1 VIVPNYPSDPP
12 ATQASLERRRNAKP
26 RIEGYDLA
34 RALAIWGMVT
44 VHFWIV
50 MAFHQTRP
58 AWLHWCIEMLDGRA
72 AAIFVILAGIGVS
85 LRTAAAQAKAD
96 ASNADS
102 LDDQSAD
109 PIATVQRVLIYR
121 GIFLLIAGFL
131 NLIIWKGD
139 ILRVYGV
146 SLFVAALL
154 INASNR
160 RLLAAAVL
168 CGFAF
173 IALLFLSDYDSE
185 WDWKTFTYHDLW
197 TTSGVIRNLFYNG
210 FRSVFPWTGLL
221 LFGMWLG
228 RQRFDDQQ
236 MCRRVLV
243 RSLGLAVFTEIL
255 SALLVYYFHDHPHG
269 LDEKSVVALFGTVSM
284 PPLPLFLVAAGSMA
298 VAVIASSLL
307 ISQRFSDFLPVRALI
322 ACGQM
327 AFTWYVLHIVVG
339 LGGLEALELQDH
351 QSLAAAAAAATGFF
365 VAISLISLVVR
376 SRGRRGPLEWMMR
389 KVAG

>member
-1 VIVPNYPSDPP
+1 MPNYPSDAP
-12 ATQASLERRRNAKP
+12 ATQASLNRRPNEWTRV
-26 RIEGYDLA
+26 EGYDLA

-50 MAFHQTRP
+50 MAFHETHP

-72 AAIFVILAGIGVS
+72 AAIFVILAGVGVS
-85 LRTAAAQAKAD
+85 LRTASAQAKA
-96 ASNADS
+96 ASSSAER
-102 LDDQSAD
+102 LDDQTTD
-109 PIATVQRVLIYR
+109 PIAEVQRVLVYR

-146 SLFVAALL
+146 SLCVAATL

-160 RLLAAAVL
+160 RLLTAAAVF
-168 CGFAF
+168 GFAF
-173 IALLFLSDYDSE
+173 IALMFLSDYDTE
-185 WDWKTFTYHDLW
+185 WDWDTFTYRHLW
-197 TTSGVIRNLFYNG
+197 TVNGTIRNLFYNG

-221 LFGMWLG
+221 LFGVWLG
-228 RQRFDDQQ
+228 RQRLGDQEV
-236 MCRRVLV
+236 CRRVLIG
-243 RSLGLAVFTEIL
+243 SLGLAVFTEIV
-255 SALLVYYFHDHPHG
+255 SALLVHSFREHPHG
-269 LDEKSVVALFGTVSM
+269 LDDKSVVALFGTVSM
-284 PPLPLFLVAAGSMA
+284 PPLPLFLVAAGSTS
-298 VAVIASSLL
+298 VAVIATSLF
-307 ISQRFSDFLPVRALI
+307 IAQRFSNFLPVRALI

-339 LGGLEALELQDH
+339 LGGIEALGLQDH
-351 QSLAAAAAAATGFF
+351 QSLAVAAAAAAGFF

-376 SRGRRGPLEWMMR
+376 SRGHRGPLEWMMR